1 MVEKVKPQT
10 IVVRIATDDDVTID
24 DVDEALGNLCAVEAS
39 KRAEYADKLLDLRL
53 SLSQD

>member
-1 MVEKVKPQT
+1 MEKVKPQT

-24 DVDEALGNLCAVEAS
+24 DVDEALGNLCVVEHG

-53 SLSQD
+53 SLSGG

>member
-1 MVEKVKPQT
+1 MKPQT

-24 DVDEALGNLCAVEAS
+24 DVDEALGNLCVVEHG

-53 SLSQD
+53 SLSGG